1 MWLYALGVVIFVVG
15 LLASIALHEL
25 GHLSFAK
32 LFHVKVTQ
40 YMVGFGPTAWSR
52 KKGETEYGI
61 KWIPLGG
68 YIRMIGMIPP
78 RADGKRSRWPRRM
91 ALAVE
96 DFRATSRSEVL
107 APEDEPRQ
115 FYRLTPGKKMLVML
129 GGPVMNFVIFL
140 VLTTILLLTIGTQ
153 TQGTPTTTV
162 ALVSDCVVPAGVTA
176 TTQDPCP
183 TGSLPAPAKG
193 KLQDGDVIKAID
205 GTPVTGWDQESS
217 LIRAAAG
224 RELTITVLRGD
235 ATTDVRVTPA
245 SVQIKDANGQTTTVG
260 QIGFYPYAPV
270 YFVKSSVSEVPGQ
283 IGSQIGQGITALGKF
298 PSKISSLFGTVF
310 EGQARDPEGAVGVV
324 GLARIGGEVSSS
336 HAFDLEQK
344 TAILLSLLAGLNL
357 LLFFFNLLPL
367 LPLDGGHVA
376 GALLEAAKRGWGRLR
391 KRPWAGHVDTAQM
404 LPVMY
409 GVAGILVVFTLLVVY
424 ADIVKPI
431 TLTQ

>member
-1 MWLYALGVVIFVVG
+1 MWLYVLGVLVFIVG
-15 LLASIALHEL
+15 LLLSIALHEL
-25 GHLSFAK
+25 GHMSFAK

-52 KKGETEYGI
+52 KRGETEYGI

-78 RADGKRSRWPRRM
+78 RADGRRSRWPRRM

-140 VLTTILLLTIGTQ
+140 VLSTILLMAIGTQ

-162 ALVSDCVVPAGVTA
+162 ALVNDCVVPAGVTA
-176 TTQDPCP
+176 TAKDPCP

-193 KLQDGDVIKAID
+193 KLQNGDVITAID
-205 GTPVTGWDQESS
+205 GTTITSWDQESQ
-217 LIRAAAG
+217 LIRSHPG
-224 RELTITVLRGD
+224 QSIPVTVTRGD
-235 ATTDVRVTPA
+235 ATVTVQVTPQA
-245 SVQIKDANGQTTTVG
+245 VTVETDGKQQTVG

-270 YFVKSSVSEVPGQ
+270 YFVKASVGEVPGQ
-283 IGSQIGQGITALGKF
+283 IGDQIVQGVSALGKF

-310 EGQARDPEGAVGVV
+310 EGKARDPEGAVGVV

-344 TAILLSLLAGLNL
+344 VAILISLLAGLNL

-409 GVAGILVVFTLLVVY
+409 GVASVLVVFTLLVVY

-431 TLTQ
+431 TLNS

>member
-1 MWLYALGVVIFVVG
+1 MWLYALGVLIFVFG

-52 KKGETEYGI
+52 KKGDTEYGI

-78 RADGKRSRWPRRM
+78 RADGRRSRWPRRM

-140 VLTTILLLTIGTQ
+140 VISTILLLVIGTQ

-176 TTQDPCP
+176 STQDPCP
-183 TGSLPAPAKG
+183 AGSFPAPAKG
-193 KLQDGDVIKAID
+193 KLQNGDVITAIN
-205 GTPVTGWDQESS
+205 GTAVTSWDQESS
-217 LIRAAAG
+217 LIRASAA
-224 RELTITVLRGD
+224 RPLTITVKRG
-235 ATTDVRVTPA
+235 ATTTDVTVTPRA
-245 SVQIKDANGQTTTVG
+245 VQVDDNGQTKTVG

-270 YFVKSSVSEVPGQ
+270 SFVKSSVSELPGQ
-283 IGSQIGQGITALGKF
+283 IGSQIGQGIAALGKF

-310 EGQARDPEGAVGVV
+310 EGRARDPEGAVGVV

-336 HAFDLEQK
+336 HAFDLQEK

-409 GVAGILVVFTLLVVY
+409 GVASVLVVFTLLVVY

>member
-1 MWLYALGVVIFVVG
+1 MWLYALGVLIFVVG

-32 LFHVKVTQ
+32 LFGVKVTQ

-52 KKGETEYGI
+52 KRGETEYGI

-78 RADGKRSRWPRRM
+78 RADGKRSRWPRRL

-115 FYRLTPGKKMLVML
+115 FYRLTPGKKMLIML
-129 GGPVMNFVIFL
+129 GGPIMNFVIFL
-140 VLTTILLLTIGTQ
+140 VLASVLLLTIGTQ
-153 TQGTPTTTV
+153 TQGAPTTTV

-176 TTQDPCP
+176 TEDDPCP
-183 TGSLPAPAKG
+183 AGSFPAPAKG
-193 KLQDGDVIKAID
+193 KLQNGDVITAVN
-205 GTPVTGWDQESS
+205 GTPVTSWDQESQ
-217 LIRAAAG
+217 LIRSNPGTPITISVKRGDGTA
-224 RELTITVLRGD
+224 ELT
-235 ATTDVRVTPA
+235 VTPRA
-245 SVQIKDANGQTTTVG
+245 VQVTEDGRTTTVG
-260 QIGFYPYAPV
+260 QVGFYPYAPV
-270 YFVKSSVSEVPGQ
+270 SFVKSSPSEVPGQ
-283 IGSQIGQGITALGKF
+283 IGSQIAQGVTALGAL

-310 EGQARDPEGAVGVV
+310 EGKQRDPEGAVGVV

-336 HAFDLEQK
+336 NAFDLEQK
-344 TAILLSLLAGLNL
+344 TAILISLLAGLNL

-409 GVAGILVVFTLLVVY
+409 GVAGVLLVFTLLVVY

-431 TLTQ
+431 TISS

>member
-1 MWLYALGVVIFVVG
+1 MWLYALGVVIFVAG

-25 GHLSFAK
+25 GHMSFAK

-52 KKGETEYGI
+52 KRGETEYGI

-78 RADGKRSRWPRRM
+78 RADGRKSRWPRRM

-115 FYRLTPGKKMLVML
+115 FYRLTPGKKMLIML

-140 VLTTILLLTIGTQ
+140 VLSAVLLLTIGTQ
-153 TQGTPTTTV
+153 KQEDPTTTV
-162 ALVSDCVVPAGVTA
+162 ALVSQCIAPAGVTPA
-176 TTQDPCP
+176 TSTPCP
-183 TGSLPAPAKG
+183 SGQVEAPAAG
-193 KLQDGDVIKAID
+193 KLRDGDVITAVD
-205 GTPVTGWDQESS
+205 GTAVTSWNQEQG

-224 RELTITVLRGD
+224 REITITVQRDG
-235 ATTDVRVTPA
+235 ASVDVPVTPRA
-245 SVQIKDANGQTTTVG
+245 IQVTENGTTKTVG
-260 QIGFYPYAPV
+260 QVGFFPLAPV
-270 YFVKSSVSEVPGQ
+270 SFERSTVGQVPGQ
-283 IGSQIGQGITALGKF
+283 IGDQIGQGIAALGKL
-298 PSKISSLFGTVF
+298 PSKMSNLFGTIF
-310 EGQARDPEGAVGVV
+310 QGEARDPEGAVGVV

-336 HAFDLEQK
+336 SAFDLQEK

-376 GALLEAAKRGWGRLR
+376 GALVEAARRGWGRVR
-391 KRPWAGHVDTAQM
+391 KRPWHGHVDTAQM

-409 GVAGILVVFTLLVVY
+409 GVASVLLVFTLLVVY
-424 ADIVKPI
+424 ADIVEPI
-431 TLTQ
+431 TLPD

>member
-1 MWLYALGVVIFVVG
+1 MWLYALGVLIFVLG

-52 KKGETEYGI
+52 KKGDTEYGV

-78 RADGKRSRWPRRM
+78 RADGRKSRWPRRM

-115 FYRLTPGKKMLVML
+115 FYRLTPGKKMLIML

-140 VLTTILLLTIGTQ
+140 VISTILLLAIGTQ
-153 TQGTPTTTV
+153 TQGSPTTTV

-176 TTQDPCP
+176 TAQDPCP
-183 TGSLPAPAKG
+183 DGSFPAPAKG
-193 KLQDGDVIKAID
+193 KLQDGDVITAIN
-205 GTPVTGWDQESS
+205 GTAVTSWDQESQ
-217 LIRAAAG
+217 LIRSNPG
-224 RELTITVLRGD
+224 VPIEVTVKRGEGT
-235 ATTDVRVTPA
+235 ATVQVTPR
-245 SVQIKDANGQTTTVG
+245 SVTVETDGKQQTVG

-270 YFVKSSVSEVPGQ
+270 FFDKASVSEVPGQ
-283 IGSQIGQGITALGKF
+283 IGTQIVQGVTALGAL

-336 HAFDLEQK
+336 DSFDLEQK

-409 GVAGILVVFTLLVVY
+409 GVASILVVFTLLVVY

-431 TLTQ
+431 TLTE